1 MDVCISEVRRLALN
15 KSLQII
21 FPLLKKNFWKG
32 ALITCIGKKGHLVW
46 FIREG
51 AS

>member
-21 FPLLKKNFWKG
+21 FPLLKKISG
-32 ALITCIGKKGHLVW
+32 RGHLLL
-46 FIREG
+46 
-51 AS
+51 A